1 MKKKDERKDSENPLF
16 VILIFVLLLIP
27 ILYFFGGKPIS

>member
-1 MKKKDERKDSENPLF
+1 MKKKDESKDSQNPLY

-27 ILYFFGGKPIS
+27 ILYFFGGKPYS